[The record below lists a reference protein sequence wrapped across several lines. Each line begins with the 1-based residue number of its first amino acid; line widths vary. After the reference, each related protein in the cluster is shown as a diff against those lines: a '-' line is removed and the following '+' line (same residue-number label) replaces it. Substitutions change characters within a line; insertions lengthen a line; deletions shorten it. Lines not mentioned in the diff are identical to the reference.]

1 MNNFIVTR
9 LSATSTSGKISTV
22 HLEPGVNIVCG
33 PSNSGKSMIVN
44 CLDYLFGGKK
54 EPFDPLVE
62 EYDRVSMQLVNE
74 NGEILIVERAI
85 GLEDGQAK
93 PINEVT
99 IDSEVD
105 GIEGGIYKVKPSEK
119 SKRESYMDILMQI
132 LGIPNTVKIISNQQG
147 KTQRLSPRTFFHQL
161 CIKEEDIFKGK
172 SIIEKP
178 GYNSITPCI
187 NALAYLIYEG
197 GVREDDYEDPKIIKA
212 KKTAVI
218 AYISGKISSLES
230 KREELQGEIEKVG
243 TADVETL
250 ISEMMDEIN
259 AVDAEIAKA
268 LKESQELLKD
278 IYETD
283 DELTLEKQLK
293 ERYRALHTQ
302 YSSDVK
308 RLEFIIEGE
317 SSKPDDELGRC
328 PFCDSKIRA
337 PRNRESYIEA
347 SKAELEKVRLQIN
360 DLRVLEDET
369 DERISALSS
378 KRAALQAKSSS
389 VEELLTREFQ
399 PKGESLRR
407 ELENYRKIAQLKQEV
422 ETLDD
427 IVSEFGLDIFE
438 KNSEDESEEKY
449 DAKEMFDTSVFNRLS
464 SAVCQAIRECNYP
477 EFRVAGLS
485 QRTFDVVVNNKD
497 KKHEGKGYRA
507 FLNALYAFTLM
518 KFIEDEGI
526 HKPKML
532 IMDSP
537 ILSLKQDVTDPASD
551 DMKDSLFSYIIRNCG
566 SCQVLIAENDI
577 PENVD
582 YSDANIIRFG
592 RGENTLRQGF
602 LIRG

>member
-62 EYDRVSMQLVNE
+62 GYDCVSMQLVNE
-74 NGEILIVERAI
+74 NGEILIIERAI
-85 GLEDGQAK
+85 GLDDGQAK

-105 GIEGGIYKVKPSEK
+105 GIEGGVYKVKPSEK
-119 SKRESYMDILMQI
+119 PKRKSYMDILMQI
-132 LGIPNTVKIISNQQG
+132 LGIPNTVKIISSQQG

-161 CIKEEDIFKGK
+161 CIKEEDIFKEK
-172 SIIEKP
+172 SIIENP

-197 GVREDDYEDPKIIKA
+197 GVREDDYEDPEIRKA
-212 KKTAVI
+212 KKKAVI

-230 KREELQGEIEKVG
+230 KREELQEEIEKAG

-250 ISEMMDEIN
+250 ISEMMDEIS
-259 AVDAEIAKA
+259 AVDAEITKVQ
-268 LKESQELLKD
+268 KESQKLLND

-283 DELTLEKQLK
+283 DKLTLEKQLK
-293 ERYRALHTQ
+293 ERYRLLHSQ
-302 YSSDVK
+302 YDSDVK

-317 SSKPDDELGRC
+317 SSKPDNEQSRC
-328 PFCDSKIRA
+328 PFCDSEVHV
-337 PRNRESYIEA
+337 PRDRESYIEA

-360 DLRVLEDET
+360 DLRALEDET
-369 DERISALSS
+369 DERISVLDSRQASL
-378 KRAALQAKSSS
+378 RAKSSS
-389 VEELLTREFQ
+389 VKDLLAKEFCPKAEKLREELA
-399 PKGESLRR
+399 
-407 ELENYRKIAQLKQEV
+407 NYQRIAQLKQEV
-422 ETLDD
+422 DTLDALS
-427 IVSEFGLDIFE
+427 SEFSMDIFE
-438 KNSEDESEEKY
+438 KSGEDESAPVF
-449 DAKEMFDTSVFNRLS
+449 DAKEMFDTSVFSRLS

-485 QRTFDVVVNNKD
+485 QSTFDVVVNGKD
-497 KKHEGKGYRA
+497 KRHEGKGYRA
-507 FLNALYAFTLM
+507 FLNTLYAFTLM

-551 DMKDSLFSYIIRNCG
+551 DMKSSLFSYIIRNCG

-592 RGENTLRQGF
+592 RGEGTLRQGF
-602 LIRG
+602 LVRG

>member
-54 EPFDPLVE
+54 EPFDPQVE

-74 NGEILIVERAI
+74 NGEMLIVERAI

-93 PINEVT
+93 PINEVA

-105 GIEGGIYKVKPSEK
+105 GIEGGVYKVKPSEK
-119 SKRESYMDILMQI
+119 SKGKSYMDILMQI

-161 CIKEEDIFKGK
+161 CIKEEDIFKEK
-172 SIIEKP
+172 SIIENP
-178 GYNSITPCI
+178 GYNSVTPCI

-197 GVREDDYEDPKIIKA
+197 GVQENDYEDPEIRKA
-212 KKTAVI
+212 KKKAVI

-230 KREELQGEIEKVG
+230 KREELQEEIEKAG

-250 ISEMMDEIN
+250 ISEMMEEIS
-259 AVDAEIAKA
+259 AVDTEITNAQ
-268 LKESQELLKD
+268 KESQKLLSD

-283 DELTLEKQLK
+283 AKLTLEKQLK
-293 ERYRALHTQ
+293 GRYRALHSQ
-302 YSSDVK
+302 YDSDVK

-317 SSKPDDELGRC
+317 GSKPDDEQSRC
-328 PFCDSKIRA
+328 PFCDSEIHT
-337 PRNRESYIEA
+337 PRDRESYIEA

-360 DLRVLEDET
+360 DLRALEDET
-369 DERISALSS
+369 DERISVLNSRQAS
-378 KRAALQAKSSS
+378 LQAKSSS
-389 VEELLTREFQ
+389 VKDLLAKEFHPKAEKLREELA
-399 PKGESLRR
+399 
-407 ELENYRKIAQLKQEV
+407 NYQRIAQLKQEA
-422 ETLDD
+422 EILDD

-449 DAKEMFDTSVFNRLS
+449 DAKEMFDTSVFSRLS

-477 EFRVAGLS
+477 EFRIAGLS
-485 QRTFDVVVNNKD
+485 RSTFDVVVNDKD
-497 KKHEGKGYRA
+497 KRHEGKGFRA
-507 FLNALYAFTLM
+507 FLNALFAFTLM
-518 KFIEDEGI
+518 KFIEDEGM

-551 DMKDSLFSYIIRNCG
+551 DMKSSLFSYIIRNCG

-582 YSDANIIRFG
+582 YGDVNIIKFG
-592 RGENTLRQGF
+592 RGEDTLRQGF

>member
-74 NGEILIVERAI
+74 NGEMLIVERAI

-93 PINEVT
+93 PINEVA

-105 GIEGGIYKVKPSEK
+105 GIEGGVYKVKPSEK
-119 SKRESYMDILMQI
+119 SKGKSYMDILMQI

-161 CIKEEDIFKGK
+161 CIKEEDIFKEK
-172 SIIEKP
+172 SIIENP
-178 GYNSITPCI
+178 GYNSVTPCI

-197 GVREDDYEDPKIIKA
+197 GVQENDYEDPEIRKA
-212 KKTAVI
+212 KKKAVI

-230 KREELQGEIEKVG
+230 KREELQEEIEKAG
-243 TADVETL
+243 TADVEML
-250 ISEMMDEIN
+250 ISEMMEEIS
-259 AVDAEIAKA
+259 AVDAEITKA
-268 LKESQELLKD
+268 QKESQKLLSD

-283 DELTLEKQLK
+283 DKLTLEKQLK
-293 ERYRALHTQ
+293 RRYRALHSQ
-302 YSSDVK
+302 YDSDVK

-317 SSKPDDELGRC
+317 NSKPDDKQSRC
-328 PFCDSKIRA
+328 PFCDSEIHT
-337 PRNRESYIEA
+337 PRDRESYIAA

-360 DLRVLEDET
+360 DLRALEDDT
-369 DERISALSS
+369 DECISVLNSRQASL
-378 KRAALQAKSSS
+378 RAKSSS
-389 VEELLTREFQ
+389 VKDLLAKEFRPKVEKLREELA
-399 PKGESLRR
+399 
-407 ELENYRKIAQLKQEV
+407 NYQRIAQLKQEV

-449 DAKEMFDTSVFNRLS
+449 DAKEMFDTSVFSRLS
-464 SAVCQAIRECNYP
+464 SAVGKAIKECNYP
-477 EFRVAGLS
+477 EFKVAGLS
-485 QRTFDVVVNNKD
+485 QSTFDVVVNEKD
-497 KKHEGKGYRA
+497 KRHQGKGFRA
-507 FLNALYAFTLM
+507 FLNALFAFTLM
-518 KFIEDEGI
+518 KFIEDEGM
-526 HKPKML
+526 HNPKML

-537 ILSLKQDVTDPASD
+537 ILSLKQDVTYPASD
-551 DMKDSLFSYIIRNCG
+551 DMKSSLFSYIIRNCG

-582 YSDANIIRFG
+582 YGDVNIIRFG
-592 RGENTLRQGF
+592 RGEDTLRQGF
-602 LIRG
+602 LVRD

>member
-1 MNNFIVTR
+1 MNNFIVTQ

-54 EPFDPLVE
+54 EPFDPQVE

-74 NGEILIVERAI
+74 NGEMLIVDRAI
-85 GLEDGQAK
+85 GLEGGQAK

-105 GIEGGIYKVKPSEK
+105 GIEGGVYKVKPSEK
-119 SKRESYMDILMQI
+119 SKGKSYMDILMQI

-161 CIKEEDIFKGK
+161 CIKEEDIFKEK
-172 SIIEKP
+172 SIIENP
-178 GYNSITPCI
+178 GYNSVTPCI

-197 GVREDDYEDPKIIKA
+197 GVQENDYEDPEIRKA
-212 KKTAVI
+212 KKKAVI

-230 KREELQGEIEKVG
+230 KREELQEEIEKAG
-243 TADVETL
+243 TTDVETL
-250 ISEMMDEIN
+250 ISEMMEEIS
-259 AVDAEIAKA
+259 AVDAEITIAQ
-268 LKESQELLKD
+268 KESQKLLSD

-283 DELTLEKQLK
+283 NKLTLEKQLK
-293 ERYRALHTQ
+293 GRYRALHSQ
-302 YSSDVK
+302 YDSDVK

-317 SSKPDDELGRC
+317 GSKPDDEQSRC
-328 PFCDSKIRA
+328 PFCDSEMHA
-337 PRNRESYIEA
+337 PRDRESYIEA

-360 DLRVLEDET
+360 DLRALEDET
-369 DERISALSS
+369 DERISVLNSRQASL
-378 KRAALQAKSSS
+378 RAKSSS
-389 VEELLTREFQ
+389 VKDLLTKEFRPKAEKLREELA
-399 PKGESLRR
+399 
-407 ELENYRKIAQLKQEV
+407 NYQRIAQLKQEV

-449 DAKEMFDTSVFNRLS
+449 DAKEMFDTSVFSRLS

-477 EFRVAGLS
+477 EFRIAGLS
-485 QRTFDVVVNNKD
+485 RSTFDVVVNDKD
-497 KKHEGKGYRA
+497 KRHEGKGFRA
-507 FLNALYAFTLM
+507 FLNALFSFTLM
-518 KFIEDEGI
+518 KFIEDEGM

-551 DMKDSLFSYIIRNCG
+551 DMKSSLFSYIIRNCG

-582 YSDANIIRFG
+582 YGDVNIIRFG
-592 RGENTLRQGF
+592 RGEDTLRQGF